1 MYHLNTQYAS
11 SALIF
16 LLNHSGL
23 RAYVRGEWQS
33 CIKWQY
39 DTLWKKHWGSGN
51 HWWLLAIKLFPLSN
65 EKSFDLTQKISN
77 AGSSWYLEFRGF
89 WAGAFNF
96 PRVQY
101 CYTVW
106 IQDQFN
112 NHKVPRKLKLSYNDM
127 FSTIKLEKS
136 SWSAALPISQMYD
149 SMQVSPA
156 NCWNSKME

>member
-1 MYHLNTQYAS
+1 MQAVSYFSFESQWIES
-11 SALIF
+11 
-16 LLNHSGL
+16 
-23 RAYVRGEWQS
+23 VREGWVAKLHKVAVWHIVKE
-33 CIKWQY
+33 
-39 DTLWKKHWGSGN
+39 TLGLWKPLMAPGN
-51 HWWLLAIKLFPLSN
+51 QTFSFEQQEKLWFNTKNIECWEP
-65 EKSFDLTQKISN
+65 FISWVQRFL
-77 AGSSWYLEFRGF
+77 GWCL
-89 WAGAFNF
+89 NF

-127 FSTIKLEKS
+127 FLTIKLEKS

>member
-1 MYHLNTQYAS
+1 MQAVSYFSFESQWIES
-11 SALIF
+11 
-16 LLNHSGL
+16 
-23 RAYVRGEWQS
+23 VREGWVAKLHKVAVWHIVKE
-33 CIKWQY
+33 
-39 DTLWKKHWGSGN
+39 TLGLWKPLMAPGN
-51 HWWLLAIKLFPLSN
+51 QTFSFEN

-77 AGSSWYLEFRGF
+77 AGSPWYLEFRGF

-127 FSTIKLEKS
+127 FLTIQLEKS
-136 SWSAALPISQMYD
+136 SWSAALPISQIYD